1 MKRTLAGALVL
12 GFVSPLLTSC
22 ATKEKAIELK
32 MSVEVL
38 SQPEKAEVRY
48 RGKAVGET
56 PKLLEVSTYGD
67 LDAIAA
73 LKPDL
78 DVVEKRIRI
87 LSSDKAQLFFR
98 FGKGEVSPIARK
110 LGVTRVLVFE
120 YAEKVSFDSN
130 KADLKPEGL
139 SVLNR
144 QAEILNQHFPNATVY
159 VCGYTDSTGSDA
171 VNDKLS
177 LQRAEAVRQYL
188 AEQKVDPARM
198 KTQGFGK
205 QFEVASNA
213 TPEGRALNRR
223 TEVIIPQ

>member
-22 ATKEKAIELK
+22 ATKEKPIELK

-67 LDAIAA
+67 LDAIVA

-98 FGKGEVSPIARK
+98 FGKGEVSPVARK